1 MASTTT
7 SGSGPLTADLGN
19 GSAGPRRRRSAGVGR
34 QVVAYVLLTV
44 GGLMMLLPFAW
55 LVSSALKGPENI
67 FVVPPEWIPEPLR
80 WSNFSEVLSA
90 LPFLQYLE
98 NTLVITFVATAGQVI
113 TSTLCAFAF
122 SRLRWPGRD
131 IVFAIVLATLMV
143 PYTVT
148 LIPTF
153 ILFKSL
159 NWLDTFL
166 PLTVPYWFGAGS
178 AFFIFLLRQFFRTL
192 PMELDEAARIDG
204 ASPWVILTQIILPL
218 SRPAIAVVT
227 VFSFLSH
234 WNDFFGPLVYLTSD
248 EKWTLA
254 LGISALQG
262 LQWGRDQTHL
272 VMAVSVIMVAPV
284 VVLFFLAQKTFI
296 RGIVLTGLKA

>member
-1 MASTTT
+1 MMDGTT
-7 SGSGPLTADLGN
+7 A
-19 GSAGPRRRRSAGVGR
+19 AIARRRRLARTTAVY
-34 QVVAYVLLTV
+34 AALTIF
-44 GGLMMLLPFAW
+44 GALFLLPFLWMLSTSVKPNDQVFVYPPQWIPNPVLWANYVDAMTAVPFLLYVRNTVFISGVTILGT
-55 LVSSALKGPENI
+55 LVSCS
-67 FVVPPEWIPEPLR
+67 
-80 WSNFSEVLSA
+80 
-90 LPFLQYLE
+90 
-98 NTLVITFVATAGQVI
+98 LVAYG
-113 TSTLCAFAF
+113 F
-122 SRLRWPGRD
+122 SRVRWIGRD
-131 IVFAIVLATLMV
+131 AVFVIVLATMMLPTATTLV
-143 PYTVT
+143 PLYVIFRKLGWMGTFNP
-148 LIPTF
+148 LI
-153 ILFKSL
+153 
-159 NWLDTFL
+159 
-166 PLTVPYWFGAGS
+166 VPPFFGT

-234 WNDFFGPLVYLTSD
+234 WNDFFGPLVYLTSED
-248 EKWTLA
+248 KWTLA

-262 LQWGRDQTHL
+262 LQWGRDMTHL